1 MNKFLIIPCRILLVA
16 GLLILGACKPEA
28 TPAKAE
34 FGVADHAKN
43 PSENGSKFGS
53 KSKNSEGAERM
64 TSLYQVVSLLVAKN
78 GTPWTSFNAIPGVHW
93 RDVSPKANIDST
105 DPQNAQYRSGILLL
119 DGFAAVDVPDG
130 GQGADEGTKQ
140 ANEGE
145 SGITLNGDAQ
155 SVQSIA
161 VKKFYAS
168 PEYAEVLKRQLP
180 MAAVVRLIAA
190 TCAGDEDGGPDP
202 VQTKFYAIDF
212 EAGQAFVEA
221 YLDDGTE
228 TRGPG
233 STTFVFT
240 KAKPQKRIQAL
251 QCKEVK

>member
-1 MNKFLIIPCRILLVA
+1 MAVAGFSLLVA
-16 GLLILGACKPEA
+16 CEQ
-28 TPAKAE
+28 KAE
-34 FGVADHAKN
+34 PANATLN
-43 PSENGSKFGS
+43 PQDKQQNLQESQSAPVS
-53 KSKNSEGAERM
+53 QAKNSEGTERM

-78 GTPWTSFNAIPGVHW
+78 GTPWASFDAVPGVQW
-93 RDVSPKANIDST
+93 RDTSPKANSDSIA
-105 DPQNAQYRSGILLL
+105 PESAQYRSGTLLL

-130 GQGADEGTKQ
+130 GQGAEEGAKR

-145 SGITLNGDAQ
+145 SGITLNGDGQ
-155 SVQSIA
+155 SVQSVA

-180 MAAVVRLIAA
+180 MAATVRLIADA
-190 TCAGDEDGGPDP
+190 CAGDEDGGPDP
-202 VQTKFYAIDF
+202 LQTKFYAVGLD
-212 EAGQAFVEA
+212 AGEVFVEA
-221 YLDDGTE
+221 YLDDGAE

-251 QCKEVK
+251 QCKES

>member
-1 MNKFLIIPCRILLVA
+1 MTKIPRELFRSFMLS
-16 GLLILGACKPEA
+16 GLLLLAGCKQEA
-28 TPAKAE
+28 VPGKA
-34 FGVADHAKN
+34 AIN
-43 PSENGSKFGS
+43 PSDKQGVLQKNAVKPVSQT
-53 KSKNSEGAERM
+53 KNSEGTERM
-64 TSLYQVVSLLVAKN
+64 TSLYRVVSLFVAKN
-78 GTPWTSFNAIPGVHW
+78 GTSWASFDAVPGVQW
-93 RDVSPKANIDST
+93 RDTSPKANSDST
-105 DPQNAQYRSGILLL
+105 DPENAQYRSGTLLL
-119 DGFAAVDVPDG
+119 DGFASVDLPDG
-130 GQGADEGTKQ
+130 GQGAEEGAKQ

-180 MAAVVRLIAA
+180 MAAAVRLIADA
-190 TCAGDEDGGPDP
+190 CTGDGDGGPYP
-202 VQTKFYAIDF
+202 LQTKFYAIGLD
-212 EAGQAFVEA
+212 AGEAFVEA

-240 KAKPQKRIQAL
+240 KTKPQKRIQAL
-251 QCKEVK
+251 QCKES